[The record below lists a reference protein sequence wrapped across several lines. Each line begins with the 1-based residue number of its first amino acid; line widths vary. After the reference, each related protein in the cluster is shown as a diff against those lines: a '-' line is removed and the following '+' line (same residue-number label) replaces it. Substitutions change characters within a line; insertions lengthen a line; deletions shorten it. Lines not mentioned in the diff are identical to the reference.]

1 MGVCGFPLRI
11 LCSRFLNDLL
21 VYLCISTEHS
31 SLQMT
36 LSKLSFLARQ
46 ASANSRRL
54 GQLACLIIWQYRVP
68 DLSHPSFIGVRFMT
82 ETEMS
87 FPVAFLIITRG
98 TLMYCLCA
106 CVYKD
111 TFTFEPVVS
120 GLHLLSSRISRRGV
134 KSMHFH
140 VGKA

>member
-1 MGVCGFPLRI
+1 
-11 LCSRFLNDLL
+11 
-21 VYLCISTEHS
+21 
-31 SLQMT
+31 
-36 LSKLSFLARQ
+36 
-46 ASANSRRL
+46 
-54 GQLACLIIWQYRVP
+54 
-68 DLSHPSFIGVRFMT
+68 MT